1 MHSGP
6 EIQQPGNTVG
16 LSLLSIWGKRGNLKG
31 NNGNSLAANASVAG
45 IFY

>member
-6 EIQQPGNTVG
+6 EIQQPGNTAG
-16 LSLLSIWGKRGNLKG
+16 LSLLSIWGKRGDLEG
-31 NNGNSLAANASVAG
+31 NSGNSLAADASVAG